1 MSRASD
7 PIVKF
12 ALWQT
17 EADDSGL
24 RLPTAVALA
33 TTDGEGRPSV
43 RMVLCKEVDDRGFLF
58 YTNLESRKA
67 LDLKANPYAA
77 LCYYWMPLRKQV
89 RVEGRVEPVG
99 EAEADSYFASRDRA
113 SQIGAWASTQ
123 SSPLEG
129 WLALEKR
136 VVRFALK
143 FAVGKVPRPPFWS
156 GYVIVPDR
164 IEFWE
169 EKPSRLHERVLYKR
183 TDEGWTTER
192 LYP

>member
-7 PIVKF
+7 PIAKF

-17 EADDSGL
+17 EADGSGL
-24 RLPTAVALA
+24 RLSTAVALA
-33 TTDGEGRPSV
+33 TADSEGRPSV
-43 RMVLCKEVDDRGFLF
+43 RMVLCKRVDDRGFFF

-89 RVEGRVEPVG
+89 RVEGRVEPVN

-123 SSPLEG
+123 SSLLENR
-129 WLALEKR
+129 LALEKR
-136 VVRFALK
+136 VAKFVLK

-169 EKPSRLHERVLYKR
+169 EKPSRLHERILYKR

>member
-17 EADDSGL
+17 EADDSEL
-24 RLPTAVALA
+24 RLSTAVALA
-33 TTDGEGRPSV
+33 TADGEGRPSV

-89 RVEGRVEPVG
+89 RVEGRVEPVD

-123 SSPLEG
+123 SSPLEDRF
-129 WLALEKR
+129 ALEKR
-136 VVRFALK
+136 VAKFALK